1 VHGKHLPPSQPR
13 HVTGQQLCH
22 ALRDYA
28 LTRWGMMA
36 RAVLRR
42 WGINQTLDFGRI
54 VFTMVKAGL
63 LRTTEG
69 DTLEDFRDVFDF
81 ATFDAGYRIEC
92 KI

>member
-1 VHGKHLPPSQPR
+1 
-13 HVTGQQLCH
+13 VTGQQLCH